1 MYAAHST
8 AASALTAHVAAS
20 AANQQHRAGPGA
32 HNQQGGSS
40 SSSRQEK
47 PVRKEDYVEV
57 EKSNMVMLVSA
68 GCIYPW
74 VTVVLQHSQFSGCEY
89 VSMCLS
95 AATWWCECHSFLP
108 QAASTPVAADE

>member
-20 AANQQHRAGPGA
+20 AASQQHRAGPSA
-32 HNQQGGSS
+32 HNQQGSSSS

-47 PVRKEDYVEV
+47 PVRKAEDYVEV

-68 GCIYPW
+68 GCCYSY
-74 VTVVLQHSQFSGCEY
+74 L
-89 VSMCLS
+89 
-95 AATWWCECHSFLP
+95 
-108 QAASTPVAADE
+108 

>member
-20 AANQQHRAGPGA
+20 AASQQHRAGTSA
-32 HNQQGGSS
+32 HNQQGSSS

-47 PVRKEDYVEV
+47 PVRKAEDYVEV

-68 GCIYPW
+68 GCCYSY
-74 VTVVLQHSQFSGCEY
+74 L
-89 VSMCLS
+89 
-95 AATWWCECHSFLP
+95 
-108 QAASTPVAADE
+108 